1 MRARIVTATLAA
13 ALAVA
18 AAGCGSESESEPAT
32 AKAEKPSPASV
43 GKGVVAVEGIYDDK
57 TTKVSGVV
65 FEAKRGLVLT
75 ANHAVEAAPNINVTL
90 GDGTVTHG
98 VSVARAQCH
107 DLAVLK
113 LNPKPTEL
121 TAIALADSGGAAIG
135 QPVTT
140 VAYQFQSEKERRP
153 ALSEVQGTIS
163 GINVSAKFS
172 PLPSTGPFIAHETTL
187 VKGAAGSPLVDGQGR
202 MIGLNTFVEH
212 PRTPNLPGVEYA
224 LTSSYIRGRMRELRR
239 GKGGA
244 LGGWEAEH
252 DACHASLAKLLGK
265 GHTSDP
271 GAAHGT

>member
-13 ALAVA
+13 ALTLA
-18 AAGCGSESESEPAT
+18 AAGCGDSESESEPAKAT
-32 AKAEKPSPASV
+32 ADRPSRASV
-43 GKGVVAVEGIYDDK
+43 AKGVIAVEGIYPDK

-75 ANHAVEAAPNINVTL
+75 ANHAIEAAPNINVTL
-90 GDGTVTHG
+90 ADGTVTHG
-98 VSVARAQCH
+98 VAVARAQCH

-121 TAIALADSGGAAIG
+121 TEVPLADSTGAAIG
-135 QPVTT
+135 QPVSTM
-140 VAYQFQSEKERRP
+140 AFQFDTGGRKP

-163 GINVSAKFS
+163 GTNVSAEFS
-172 PLPSTGPFIAHETTL
+172 PLPATGPFIAHETAL
-187 VKGAAGSPLVDGQGR
+187 VSGAAGSPLFDARGR
-202 MIGLNTFVEH
+202 MIGLNTFVGH
-212 PRTPNLPGVEYA
+212 PRTPDQPGTEYA

-252 DACHASLAKLLGK
+252 NTCHAALRKLIGK
-265 GHTSDP
+265 GHVHDP
-271 GAAHGT
+271 AKPKS

>member
-13 ALAVA
+13 SLAVVV
-18 AAGCGSESESEPAT
+18 AGCGESDSGSEPAKAT
-32 AKAEKPSPASV
+32 AEKPSRASV
-43 GKGVVAVEGIYDDK
+43 GKGVIAVEGIYPDK
-57 TTKVSGVV
+57 TTKVSGIV

-75 ANHAVEAAPNINVTL
+75 ANHAVEAAPNINVRL
-90 GDGTVTHG
+90 ADGTVTHA

-121 TAIALADSGGAAIG
+121 TEIPLADSTGAAIG
-135 QPVTT
+135 QPVSTM
-140 VAYQFQSEKERRP
+140 AFQFDSGGRKP

-163 GINVSAKFS
+163 GTNVSAEFS
-172 PLPSTGPFIAHETTL
+172 PLPPTGPFIAHETAL
-187 VKGAAGSPLVDGQGR
+187 VSGAAGSPLVDARGR
-202 MIGLNTFVEH
+202 MIGLNTFVGH
-212 PRTPNLPGVEYA
+212 PRTPDQPGTEYA

-252 DACHASLAKLLGK
+252 NACHAALAKLLGK
-265 GHTSDP
+265 GHTNDP
-271 GAAHGT
+271 GAHGT

>member
-18 AAGCGSESESEPAT
+18 AAGCGSESEPEPAT
-32 AKAEKPSPASV
+32 ATADKPSRASV
-43 GKGVVAVEGIYDDK
+43 GKGVIAVEGIYPDK

-90 GDGTVTHG
+90 ADGTVTHG
-98 VSVARAQCH
+98 VAVARAQCH
-107 DLAVLK
+107 DMAVLK

-121 TAIALADSGGAAIG
+121 TEVALADSDAAAIG
-135 QPVTT
+135 QPVATM
-140 VAYQFQSEKERRP
+140 AFQFDTGGRKP

-163 GINVSAKFS
+163 GTNVSAEFS
-172 PLPSTGPFIAHETTL
+172 PLPAAGPFIAHETAL
-187 VKGAAGSPLVDGQGR
+187 VSGAAGSPLVDARGR
-202 MIGLNTFVEH
+202 MIGLNTFVGH
-212 PRTPNLPGVEYA
+212 PRTPDQPGTEYA
-224 LTSSYIRGRMRELRR
+224 LTSSYIRGRLRELKR

-252 DACHASLAKLLGK
+252 NACHAALLKLLGK
-265 GHTSDP
+265 GHTHDP
-271 GAAHGT
+271 AAPKS

>member
-1 MRARIVTATLAA
+1 MRARIVTATIAA
-13 ALAVA
+13 ALAVV
-18 AAGCGSESESEPAT
+18 AAGCGESDSEPAKT
-32 AKAEKPSPASV
+32 TGEQPPRASV
-43 GKGVVAVEGIYDDK
+43 SKGVIAVEGIYPEK

-75 ANHAVEAAPNINVTL
+75 ANHAVEAAPNINVRL
-90 GDGTVTHG
+90 GDGTVTHA

-121 TAIALADSGGAAIG
+121 TEIPLADSTGAAIG
-135 QPVTT
+135 QPVET
-140 VAYQFQSEKERRP
+140 VAFQFESEGGRRP

-163 GINVSAKFS
+163 GTNVSAEFS
-172 PLPSTGPFIAHETTL
+172 PLPATGPFIAHETAL
-187 VKGAAGSPLVDGQGR
+187 VSGAAGSPLLDARGR
-202 MIGLNTFVEH
+202 MIGLNTFVGH
-212 PRTPNLPGVEYA
+212 PRTPDQPGTEYA

-252 DACHASLAKLLGK
+252 NACHAALAKLLGK
-265 GHTSDP
+265 GHTTDP
-271 GAAHGT
+271 GAHGT